1 MELNEPSA
9 KYLVQGGLQQ
19 TEIGPI
25 PLDWQVEP
33 LAKVAEIRSGI
44 AKNVNAVIADA
55 IEVPYLRVANVQD
68 GYLDLQEISTI
79 RINREDLRRYSVLP
93 FDVLMNEGGDIDK
106 LGRGALWRGQIQ
118 PCVHQNHVFV
128 VRCKP
133 ALAPQFLS
141 AWSASPPARRY
152 FLFAGKQ
159 TTNLA
164 SINKMS
170 LGQLPVAMPRLREEQ
185 ERIAQALA
193 DADALIA
200 SLEQLLS
207 KKRQIKQGAMQEL
220 LTGQRRLPGFSDG
233 WTPAKLEDLA
243 DIRSGGTPSTQKDE
257 FWDGD
262 ILWCTPTDITALN
275 GSKYLADT
283 HRKITAMGMKACS
296 ADLIPANSIVM
307 TSRATIGECAIN
319 VTPLCTN
326 QGFKNFVPFSHVDA
340 QFLYYVLTTQKAG
353 FISLCG
359 GSTFLEI
366 GKTQL
371 RPYEVSMPPTKDE
384 QTAIATVLSDMDAEI
399 TALEGRLSKARQL
412 KQGMA
417 QALLTGRIRLV

>member
-9 KYLVQGGLQQ
+9 KYLVQAGLQQ

-25 PLDWQVEP
+25 PMDWQVEP

-44 AKNVNAVIADA
+44 AKNVNSVLQDA

-164 SINKMS
+164 SINKTS

-193 DADALIA
+193 DADALIE
-200 SLEQLLS
+200 SLEQLLA

-220 LTGQRRLPGFSDG
+220 LTGQRRLSGFSKSWARAQLSDICQMKSGESITSERIDEHSQYPCYGGNGIRGFTDRFTHSGPHVLVGRQGALCGNITFVDG
-233 WTPAKLEDLA
+233 KFFASEHAVVVTSSARS
-243 DIRSGGTPSTQKDE
+243 DIYWLG
-257 FWDGD
+257 
-262 ILWCTPTDITALN
+262 
-275 GSKYLADT
+275 
-283 HRKITAMGMKACS
+283 
-296 ADLIPANSIVM
+296 
-307 TSRATIGECAIN
+307 
-319 VTPLCTN
+319 
-326 QGFKNFVPFSHVDA
+326 
-340 QFLYYVLTTQKAG
+340 YVLTSMELNQYSESSAQPGLAVARLLT
-353 FISLCG
+353 
-359 GSTFLEI
+359 LEV
-366 GKTQL
+366 L
-371 RPYEVSMPPTKDE
+371 APDALE
-384 QTAIATVLSDMDAEI
+384 QTAIATILSDMDAEI
-399 TALEGRLSKARQL
+399 TALEARLTKARQL

>member
-164 SINKMS
+164 SINKTS

>member
-9 KYLVQGGLQQ
+9 KYLVQGALQQ

-164 SINKMS
+164 SINKTS

-185 ERIAQALA
+185 ESIAQALA
-193 DADALIA
+193 DADALIE
-200 SLEQLLS
+200 SLEQLLA

-220 LTGQRRLPGFSDG
+220 LTGQRRLPGFAGAWAGKKLSELASIQRGASPRPIDDPIWFDEKSSVGWVRISDV
-233 WTPAKLEDLA
+233 TQASIYLEATTQRLSEQGIQNSRPVPKGSLIMSICATVGRPVITKIDTCIHDGFVVFDRLQA
-243 DIRSGGTPSTQKDE
+243 DQ
-257 FWDGD
+257 
-262 ILWCTPTDITALN
+262 
-275 GSKYLADT
+275 
-283 HRKITAMGMKACS
+283 M
-296 ADLIPANSIVM
+296 
-307 TSRATIGECAIN
+307 
-319 VTPLCTN
+319 
-326 QGFKNFVPFSHVDA
+326 FV
-340 QFLYYVLTTQKAG
+340 YYVLRSIEDNWSRQGQT
-353 FISLCG
+353 
-359 GSTFLEI
+359 GSQMNLNTGLI
-366 GKTQL
+366 NSTVVHL
-371 RPYEVSMPPTKDE
+371 PPTTEE
-384 QTAIATVLSDMDAEI
+384 QAAIATILSDMDTEI
-399 TALEGRLSKARQL
+399 TALEARLTKARQL

>member
-164 SINKMS
+164 SINKTS
-170 LGQLPVAMPRLREEQ
+170 LWQLPVAMPRLREEQ

-319 VTPLCTN
+319 VTPLC
-326 QGFKNFVPFSHVDA
+326 
-340 QFLYYVLTTQKAG
+340 
-353 FISLCG
+353 
-359 GSTFLEI
+359 
-366 GKTQL
+366 
-371 RPYEVSMPPTKDE
+371 
-384 QTAIATVLSDMDAEI
+384 
-399 TALEGRLSKARQL
+399 
-412 KQGMA
+412 
-417 QALLTGRIRLV
+417 

>member
-1 MELNEPSA
+1 MELNEPSV
-9 KYLVQGGLQQ
+9 KYLVQGGLLQ

-25 PLDWQVEP
+25 PMDWQVEP

-44 AKNVNAVIADA
+44 AKNVNAVLQDA

-133 ALAPQFLS
+133 SLAPQFLS

-164 SINKMS
+164 SINKTS

-185 ERIAQALA
+185 ERIAEALT
-193 DADALIA
+193 DADDLIE
-200 SLEQLLS
+200 SLEQLLA
-207 KKRQIKQGAMQEL
+207 KKRQIKQGAMQEM

-262 ILWCTPTDITALN
+262 ILWCTPTDITVLN

-283 HRKITAMGMKACS
+283 HRKITTLGMKACS

-326 QGFKNFVPFSHVDA
+326 QGFKNFVPFPHVDV
-340 QFLYYVLTTQKAG
+340 QFLYYMLTTQKAG

-371 RPYEVSMPPTKDE
+371 RPYEVAMPPTKDE
-384 QTAIATVLSDMDAEI
+384 QTAIATILSDMDTEI
-399 TALEGRLSKARQL
+399 TALEARLTKARQL

>member
-1 MELNEPSA
+1 MELNEPNA
-9 KYLVQGGLQQ
+9 KYLVQAGLQQ
-19 TEIGPI
+19 TEVGPI
-25 PLDWQVEP
+25 PLDWLVEP

-164 SINKMS
+164 SINKTS

-185 ERIAQALA
+185 ERIAEALA
-193 DADALIA
+193 DTDALIE
-200 SLEQLLS
+200 SLEQLLA
-207 KKRQIKQGAMQEL
+207 KKCQIKQGAMQEL
-220 LTGQRRLPGFSDG
+220 LTGQRRLPGFGGDWVSYAMG
-233 WTPAKLEDLA
+233 QLA
-243 DIRSGGTPSTQKDE
+243 RITMGRTPSRIQSKYWGHGYKWLSISDLKGRTVADSKE
-257 FWDGD
+257 E
-262 ILWCTPTDITALN
+262 ITAAAA
-275 GSKYLADT
+275 SD
-283 HRKITAMGMKACS
+283 MEV
-296 ADLIPANSIVM
+296 IPAGTLLMSFKLTLGRLCFAGTDLFTNEAI
-307 TSRATIGECAIN
+307 CAFRDLKAN
-319 VTPLCTN
+319 PELVYYAL
-326 QGFKNFVPFSHVDA
+326 QRVDFSLAGKQAVKGHTLNKVSLA
-340 QFLYYVLTTQKAG
+340 AVSVLLPA
-353 FISLCG
+353 
-359 GSTFLEI
+359 
-366 GKTQL
+366 
-371 RPYEVSMPPTKDE
+371 DE
-384 QTAIATVLSDMDAEI
+384 KEQEAIANVLSDMDTEI
-399 TALEGRLSKARQL
+399 TALEARLSKARQL